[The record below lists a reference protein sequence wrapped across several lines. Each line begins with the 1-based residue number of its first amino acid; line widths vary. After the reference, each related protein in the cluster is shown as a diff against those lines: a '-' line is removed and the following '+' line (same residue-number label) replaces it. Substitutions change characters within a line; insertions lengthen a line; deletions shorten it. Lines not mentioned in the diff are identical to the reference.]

1 MDLSLTPVSSV
12 SMLTCNSDFR
22 KQFPYV
28 YQGLCKGMIDIRRLM
43 SHEIVIP
50 IKEDVS
56 LNRSTI
62 RSRKSVTNAIC
73 DQLWR
78 SLQGRFPDAAVAPKL
93 IKKMADY
100 FYDKIEYGIQ
110 DAEDERTFLQ
120 WVFRFDIENA
130 VNLRQSITMTAGKNS
145 VLANVEG
152 SAHIKRRKGE
162 LFNLIKPDSVILNIE
177 CVIKAL
183 FLNGGHL
190 AEINGD
196 SLFIDQVRAG
206 DNRFTS
212 NFLL

>member
-1 MDLSLTPVSSV
+1 M
-12 SMLTCNSDFR
+12 
-22 KQFPYV
+22 
-28 YQGLCKGMIDIRRLM
+28 
-43 SHEIVIP
+43 
-50 IKEDVS
+50 
-56 LNRSTI
+56 
-62 RSRKSVTNAIC
+62 TNAIC

-120 WVFRFDIENA
+120 WLFRFDIENA

-145 VLANVEG
+145 VLAIVEG
-152 SAHIKRRKGE
+152 SAHLKRRKGE
-162 LFNLIKPDSVILNIE
+162 LFNLIKPDSVTLNIE
-177 CVIKAL
+177 CVIKVSTISATEQPFPSYQGL

-190 AEINGD
+190 QEINSD
-196 SLFIDQVRAG
+196 SLFIDHVRAG
-206 DNRFTS
+206 DNRFTR